1 MSRTYPLLSAAG
13 EGIALGAP
21 DPIERVGWG
30 CKSRGGASGAVAAN
44 WNVNGVSPDG
54 VVGGRPGVGHVGLVG
69 DGGLAESLL
78 GFHCRRRCCLVVV
91 VGIC

>member
-1 MSRTYPLLSAAG
+1 MNLMTNWTCP
-13 EGIALGAP
+13 
-21 DPIERVGWG
+21 
-30 CKSRGGASGAVAAN
+30 AN

-78 GFHCRRRCCLVVV
+78 GFHCRRRRCCLVVV
-91 VGIC
+91 GGIC